1 MPAAPL
7 VDYSSL
13 DLSNVHCSQE
23 ALRDINPHRFD
34 FEQLNY
40 IAHYSEEPLA
50 AVAIRDVKDDEFWVR
65 CHFPNNP
72 MFPGIL
78 MVEAAAQA
86 ASYCFQQKLGK
97 FDDKIFA
104 FGGLE
109 KIRFRG
115 SVKPG
120 DRVIVIVKAVAA
132 RARRAV
138 FDMQCWVNNRLVCEG
153 QVIGVTVK
161 VPQPTD

>member
-7 VDYSSL
+7 IDFSSI
-13 DLSNVHCSQE
+13 DLEHIHCSRE
-23 ALRDINPHRFD
+23 DLRAINPHRFD
-34 FEQLNY
+34 FEQLSY
-40 IAHYSEEPLA
+40 IAHYDEEPLG
-50 AVAIRDVKDDEFWVR
+50 AVAVRDVTDDEFWVR
-65 CHFPNNP
+65 AHFPGNP
-72 MFPGIL
+72 MFPGVL

-86 ASYCFQQKLGK
+86 SSFCFQQKLGK

-109 KIRFRG
+109 KIKFRG

-120 DRVIVIVKAVAA
+120 DRIIVVVKAVAA
-132 RARRAV
+132 RSRRAV
-138 FDMQCWVNNRLVCEG
+138 FDMQCWVDDRLVCEG

-161 VPQPTD
+161 VG